1 MQAAIYNS
9 PLSSYV
15 FYDRKRQEKSQVI
28 ARDSLPKKQHIQL
41 RKLIIAWF
49 KTAGRG
55 E

>member
-1 MQAAIYNS
+1 MYFMTENG
-9 PLSSYV
+9 
-15 FYDRKRQEKSQVI
+15 KKKSQVI